1 MTYTNSR
8 VTTQSGGVFFP
19 LLAVLFIG
27 LKLTG
32 YIGWS
37 WWWVLAPLWAPA
49 VLGLVVLA
57 GWLILWVV
65 IGGEGRRELRL
76 DRSMRRYSDRFRR

>member
-1 MTYTNSR
+1 MTYTHYR
-8 VTTQSGGVFFP
+8 VTTPIGRR
-19 LLAVLFIG
+19 VLPS
-27 LKLTG
+27 TRR
-32 YIGWS
+32 
-37 WWWVLAPLWAPA
+37 APA

-76 DRSMRRYSDRFRR
+76 DRSVRRYSDRFGGQR